1 MNWLGSWIKP
11 AQPATPNGVTTLE
24 TLEDSVDALKSRK
37 MQLMQKIYQTQ
48 KEAQSYYDAGQ
59 TQQAKSAIGRKKVLE
74 AQLGQLDGQITK
86 MMQINAAVEST
97 AMSVDLA
104 AAMKGS
110 SLAMSGL
117 LKQTSVSEIESIH
130 DDLEGHMEDADLLT
144 ETLSRPFGGS
154 RITID
159 SDGEELD
166 WQSEL
171 KLPSVPKEKNASP
184 PGLRL
189 PVQSD
194 SSGPIGGREKLSPL

>member
-37 MQLMQKIYQTQ
+37 MKLMQQIHKTK
-48 KEAQSYYDAGQ
+48 KEAQSYYDEGQ
-59 TQQAKSAIGRKKVLE
+59 TQQAKAAIGRKKILE
-74 AQLGQLDGQITK
+74 TQLAQLDGQITK

-110 SLAMSGL
+110 SLAMGGL
-117 LKQTSVSEIESIH
+117 LQQTSVNEIESIH

-154 RITID
+154 RIAD
-159 SDGEELD
+159 DEEED

-171 KLPSVPKEKNASP
+171 KLPSVPKEKN
-184 PGLRL
+184 GLRL

-194 SSGPIGGREKLSPL
+194 SSGPIGSREKLTPL